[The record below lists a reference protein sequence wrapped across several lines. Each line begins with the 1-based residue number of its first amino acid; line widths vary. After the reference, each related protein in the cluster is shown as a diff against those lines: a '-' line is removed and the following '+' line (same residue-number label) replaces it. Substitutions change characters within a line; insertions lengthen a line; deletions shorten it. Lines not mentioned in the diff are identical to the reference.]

1 MAITSSSR
9 QLASVFEMVMSACVG
24 AGSLPPRDLN
34 RFLKTGTMSSIM
46 ASTMIPM
53 TDTTMIG

>member
-24 AGSLPPRDLN
+24 REACRRGLEQVLED
-34 RFLKTGTMSSIM
+34 GDDEQHHG
-46 ASTMIPM
+46 STMIR
-53 TDTTMIG
+53 